1 MDDYTLVVS
10 EVELTG
16 YRMMAEAA
24 RAEESDAWTRVGI
37 VPGAVVG
44 DIGCGP
50 AAVAVVM
57 AEVVGSDGRVIG
69 VERDPEV
76 LAMARDVVADAGR
89 QNVELH
95 QAEAAATGIA
105 PASLDVAVMR
115 HVLAHNGGRE
125 QALVDHLMWL
135 VRPGGCVYI
144 VDVDLSGM
152 RVLHADP
159 DLDGLTETYV
169 EFHRRRGNDP
179 QVGLRLGELATQA
192 DRTDVEHRGWF
203 NIVPMAPGLGPPSS
217 WAARDAMVEAGIIDE
232 TDVAR
237 WQAAFDRSDI
247 AEVGPTLFAP
257 LFSVVGR
264 RPF

>member
-1 MDDYTLVVS
+1 MDDYTLVVT
-10 EVELTG
+10 EAELTR

-24 RAEESDAWTRVGI
+24 RTEESDVWTGAGI

-57 AEVVGSDGRVIG
+57 ADLVGDDGRVIG
-69 VERDPEV
+69 VERDPEA
-76 LAMARDVVADAGR
+76 LAMARRVVADAGS
-89 QNVELH
+89 QNVELR
-95 QAEAAATGIA
+95 QGEAAASGIA

-125 QALVDHLMWL
+125 QALVDHLVSL
-135 VRPGGCVYI
+135 VRPGGSVYV
-144 VDVDLSGM
+144 VDVDLTAI

-159 DLDGLTETYV
+159 DLHDLTESYV

-179 QVGLRLGELATQA
+179 QVGLRLGDLAA
-192 DRTDVEHRGWF
+192 EAGLTDVEHRGWF
-203 NIVPMAPGLGPPSS
+203 NIVPMPPGLRPPA
-217 WAARDAMVEAGIIDE
+217 WAARDAMMAAGIIDE
-232 TDVAR
+232 ADVAR
-237 WQAAFDRSDI
+237 WQAAYERTDLR
-247 AEVGPTLFAP
+247 EVRPTLFAP

>member
-1 MDDYTLVVS
+1 MDDYTLVVT
-10 EVELTG
+10 EVELTR

-24 RAEESDAWTRVGI
+24 RAEESDAWTRAGI

-57 AEVVGSDGRVIG
+57 ADLVGSDGRVIG
-69 VERDPEV
+69 VERDPEA
-76 LAMARDVVADAGR
+76 LAMARRVVADGGS
-89 QNVELH
+89 QNVELR
-95 QAEAAATGIA
+95 QAEATATGIA

-125 QALVDHLMWL
+125 LALVDHLVSL
-135 VRPGGCVYI
+135 VRPGGSVYV
-144 VDVDLSGM
+144 VDVDLTAV
-152 RVLHADP
+152 RVLHADSN
-159 DLDGLTETYV
+159 LDGLTEMYV

-179 QVGLRLGELATQA
+179 QVGLRLGELAVEA
-192 DRTDVEHRGWF
+192 GLTDVEHRGWF
-203 NIVPMAPGLGPPSS
+203 NIVPMAPGLRPPA
-217 WAARDAMVEAGIIDE
+217 WAARDAMMAAGVIDE

-237 WQAAFDRSDI
+237 WQAAFDRTDI
-247 AEVGPTLFAP
+247 GAVRPTLFAP
-257 LFSVVGR
+257 LFSMVGQ

>member
-1 MDDYTLVVS
+1 MDDYTLVVT
-10 EVELTG
+10 EVELTR

-24 RAEESDAWTRVGI
+24 RAEESDAWTRAGI
-37 VPGAVVG
+37 VPRAVVG

-57 AEVVGSDGRVIG
+57 ADLVGSDGRVIG
-69 VERDPEV
+69 VERDPEA
-76 LAMARDVVADAGR
+76 LAMARRVVADAGS
-89 QNVELH
+89 QNVELR
-95 QAEAAATGIA
+95 QAEATATGIA

-125 QALVDHLMWL
+125 RALVDHLVSL
-135 VRPGGCVYI
+135 VRPGGSVYV
-144 VDVDLSGM
+144 VDVDLTAI

-159 DLDGLTETYV
+159 DLDGLTEMYV

-179 QVGLRLGELATQA
+179 QVGLRLGELAA
-192 DRTDVEHRGWF
+192 EAGLTDVEHRGWF
-203 NIVPMAPGLGPPSS
+203 NIVPMAPGLRPPP
-217 WAARDAMVEAGIIDE
+217 WAARDAMMAAGIIDE

-237 WQAAFDRSDI
+237 WQAAFDRTDI
-247 AEVGPTLFAP
+247 GAVRPTLFAP
-257 LFSVVGR
+257 LFSVVGQ